1 MAEVRPSSSRPYA
14 VKHAKYLGLGHIIF
28 GVIILVMDLIRL
40 LHGDEPTFGI
50 AASVSWFL
58 SGGFSIGG
66 AVNKTRCM
74 IVATMV
80 SIMGFLKKNR

>member
-14 VKHAKYLGLGHIIF
+14 AKHAKYLGLGHIIF
-28 GVIILVMDLIRL
+28 GVIVLVMDLIRL

-80 SIMGFLKKNR
+80 SILASKANW